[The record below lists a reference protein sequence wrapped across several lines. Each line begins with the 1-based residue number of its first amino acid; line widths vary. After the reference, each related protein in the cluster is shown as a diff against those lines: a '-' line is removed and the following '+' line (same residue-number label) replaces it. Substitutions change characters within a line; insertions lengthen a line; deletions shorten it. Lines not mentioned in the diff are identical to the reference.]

1 MHYEKGEQ
9 ILMSSEPVRLE
20 KVQEKEV
27 NHFYNFYN
35 AVINRVEAWVLS
47 HAFLCLIIMVSMLIA
62 LFTVAIFLLTG
73 VSATDSGTLY
83 NSMERII

>member
-1 MHYEKGEQ
+1 M
-9 ILMSSEPVRLE
+9 SEPARLD
-20 KVQEKEV
+20 KVQDNEV

-73 VSATDSGTLY
+73 VSATDSGTMY